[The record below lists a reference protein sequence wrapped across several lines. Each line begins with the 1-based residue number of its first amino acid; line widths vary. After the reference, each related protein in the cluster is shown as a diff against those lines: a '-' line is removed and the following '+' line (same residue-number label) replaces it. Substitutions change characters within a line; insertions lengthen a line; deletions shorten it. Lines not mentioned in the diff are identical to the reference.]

1 MRKLKEILRL
11 KYGLGL
17 SHRQIARSLV
27 TSPSVVSRYTNRAA
41 QPGIKQRLLPVE
53 WDDAALKHAF
63 LQTQVPCLT
72 VWLADDVSAALAVW
86 QGYLISARVNACNY
100 SPKTPP
106 FFFKIRKTVYC

>member
-1 MRKLKEILRL
+1 MLLMH
-11 KYGLGL
+11 
-17 SHRQIARSLV
+17 HR
-27 TSPSVVSRYTNRAA
+27 Y
-41 QPGIKQRLLPVE
+41 VE
-53 WDDAALKHAF
+53 LY
-63 LQTQVPCLT
+63 PLT